1 MRVIELEQ
9 TDLNK
14 VITEAEHGQVVVTRN
29 GSPVAVILS
38 TIDWD
43 DEQLQLA
50 QDDQFWQLIASRR
63 SQKTISR
70 AELERRLDAIDR

>member
-1 MRVIELEQ
+1 MKIVALEQ
-9 TDLNK
+9 TNLDK
-14 VITEAEHGQVVVTRN
+14 VVAEAEQEQIVVTRN

-38 TIDWD
+38 TLGWD

-50 QDDQFWQLIASRR
+50 QDNQFWQLIATRR

-70 AELERRLDAIDR
+70 AELEHRLSEADE